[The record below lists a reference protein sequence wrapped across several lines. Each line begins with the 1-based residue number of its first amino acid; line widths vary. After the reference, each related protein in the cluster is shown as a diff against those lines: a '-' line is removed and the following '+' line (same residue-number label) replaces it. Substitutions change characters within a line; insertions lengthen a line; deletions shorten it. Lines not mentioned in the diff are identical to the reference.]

1 MSPND
6 APPVAEIVERL
17 VATDNLPDE
26 LHGVQHQVEEYGG
39 GRKETR
45 YELWERLP
53 NEVRTEVLS
62 AEVVR
67 EFDFELEIDSAPVQA
82 SYADGREGTT
92 VQNERGSVVYD
103 AEANRYRRYEYEP
116 PDDQSGH
123 TTDPSF
129 VGSTPQIDFDVTYE
143 GSDTVAGRETH
154 VLTFRPTADADS
166 FTRSFDS
173 ITMWVDGAYWFPL
186 AHEAT
191 YQLRKEGI
199 LQTTEED
206 PQNQTY
212 FQKHTFEDVEFD
224 IGIEDARFQFDP
236 PDDAERV
243 E

>member
-1 MSPND
+1 M
-6 APPVAEIVERL
+6 VERL

-26 LHGVQHQVEEYGG
+26 LHGVQHKVEEYGG

-45 YELWERLP
+45 LEIWERLP

-67 EFDFELEIDSAPVQA
+67 EFDFDLEIDSAPVQT
-82 SYADGREGTT
+82 SYADSGEGVA
-92 VQNERGSVVYD
+92 VQNERGLVVYD
-103 AEANRYRRYEYEP
+103 AEANRYHRYEYEP

-123 TTDPSF
+123 TTDPTL

-143 GSDTVAGRETH
+143 GRDTVAGRETH
-154 VLTFRPTADADS
+154 GLTFRPTDDADS
-166 FTRSFDS
+166 FTQSFDS
-173 ITMWVDGAYWFPL
+173 ITMWVDDTHWFPL

-191 YQLRKEGI
+191 YQLRNEGV

-206 PQNQTY
+206 LQNATY

-224 IGIEDARFQFDP
+224 VGIEDARFQFDP
-236 PDDAERV
+236 PEDAERV